1 MDIYTLTVAFF
12 IFITGLCFGSF
23 LNVVVLRAF
32 SNESISYPAS
42 KCPVCQKPLFWW
54 HNIPLLSYLIL
65 RGKCHFCKTH
75 ISWQYPIVEFITAV
89 LFLISFFCFGFSIN
103 LIFIWAIIFMSL
115 VLAITDIK
123 EHVVFLQH
131 CLAFALI
138 GLIYFSCKTG
148 IMALTGQ
155 ELTWLNNPLSVSVLG
170 MLLGGAIML
179 VYFGVSFVM
188 AGGRM
193 AMGDGDIYIAIAL
206 GVCYGWEK
214 IWIIIL
220 LGFVIQALLTAV
232 AFEYKL
238 LQEKNYKLF
247 SGILAI
253 AILSVGYWLSNISGL
268 FETNALYLLV
278 YTAVLIGVAIY
289 VCRQLFGKVLGA
301 KTEGLAIPF
310 GPALVFAG
318 LIVMFL
324 GEKLPTIAI

>member
-1 MDIYTLTVAFF
+1 MDIYTITVAFF

-42 KCPVCQKPLFWW
+42 KCPTCQKPLLWW

-75 ISWQYPIVEFITAV
+75 ISRQYPIVEFVTAT
-89 LFLISFFCFGFSIN
+89 LFFLAYIKFGFSIK
-103 LIFIWAIIFMSL
+103 LIYIWAVIFMSL

-123 EHVVFLQH
+123 EHVVFLMH
-131 CLAFALI
+131 CIVFAII
-138 GLIYFSCKTG
+138 GLIYHGCATG
-148 IMALTGQ
+148 ILAITGQ
-155 ELTWLNNPLSVSVLG
+155 ELTWLNNPLSISILG

-179 VYFGVSFVM
+179 VYFGISFLM

-193 AMGDGDIYIAIAL
+193 AMGDGDIYIAMAL
-206 GVCYGWEK
+206 GACYGWEK

-220 LGFVIQALLTAV
+220 LGFAIQALLTGI
-232 AFEYKL
+232 AFEIKL

-247 SGILAI
+247 GGILAT
-253 AILSVGYWLSNISGL
+253 AILATGYWLSNINGL
-268 FETNALYLLV
+268 FETSLLYLLG
-278 YTAVLIGVAIY
+278 YTIILIGIAVY
-289 VCRQLFGKVLGA
+289 VCRQLFNKVLGS

-310 GPALVFAG
+310 GPALVLAG
-318 LIVMFL
+318 LIML
-324 GEKLPTIAI
+324 